1 MEERQ
6 NSSSSY
12 VFRPILEPPDQQQH
26 QQLQV
31 ASGGG
36 SHTFSSDRL
45 SVNTCVG
52 SSGVRKRVNSGG
64 PSPLT
69 SLDVTRPTPKLYS
82 CWRATGGSQD
92 AAWSSQGSRHS
103 SRPGSTTSSRP
114 SSQCCNVPVSAA
126 APAAAASTGAG
137 IANMPGSLLYSKSN
151 NSSTSDVSVSKNFQQ
166 LTVSTRRAAFR
177 TQKWSHSLDQ
187 PCVSSAQTSPG
198 RRRQTSLQ
206 QKSLDLDSG
215 YLGSSTGDLKSTA
228 SYSQSSWNND
238 VIVGVG
244 GRHPIAAG
252 AGGVCSPISDARQEL
267 KELKHELETAAAV
280 AATAAAA
287 PAATA
292 ISSSND
298 DFISRSASMP
308 TFCGDQLH
316 SKPGLRHQMLEAS
329 HHLSVLE
336 SVTNLDLADDLDEE
350 IKMIVAQGDMAASG
364 GGSGGG
370 SGQHCVAR
378 GGPRSPFFQPDMHE
392 VLSLLD
398 NSAAAEG
405 HCPLMT
411 THEDA
416 LGRSDGRGAKHEH
429 GDDDPASGDIV
440 LIVPPH
446 VRRPEPSKQR
456 DEGGAAAKQR
466 DFFAD
471 APSGGGSSDVVLGSS
486 QHQQQHGEVEE
497 EERDLLLAKSE
508 PDEGGAAGPAPPPSP
523 PPSMPQP
530 TTSRRT
536 RLVRSHRIAEVKEEK
551 VDYHALA
558 PKLGRWRLVEI
569 ACYRF
574 INVHQTS

>member
-6 NSSSSY
+6 NSSSSC

-26 QQLQV
+26 HQQLQV
-31 ASGGG
+31 GSGGG

-45 SVNTCVG
+45 SVNTCG
-52 SSGVRKRVNSGG
+52 GGGVRKRVNSGG

-69 SLDVTRPTPKLYS
+69 NLDGSRPTPKLYS
-82 CWRATGGSQD
+82 CWRATGGSQE

-114 SSQCCNVPVSAA
+114 SSQCCNVPASATAPATAA
-126 APAAAASTGAG
+126 AVSSGAG
-137 IANMPGSLLYSKSN
+137 ACIAHPPGSLLYSKSN

-215 YLGSSTGDLKSTA
+215 YLGSSTGDLKSVA

-238 VIVGVG
+238 VVVGAG

-267 KELKHELETAAAV
+267 KELRHGLETAAAV
-280 AATAAAA
+280 AAATAAMA
-287 PAATA
+287 PAM
-292 ISSSND
+292 SSSND
-298 DFISRSASMP
+298 DLISRSASMP
-308 TFCGDQLH
+308 AFCGDPPH
-316 SKPGLRHQMLEAS
+316 AKPPCLRQQMLEAS

-350 IKMIVAQGDMAASG
+350 IKMIVAQGDS
-364 GGSGGG
+364 GG
-370 SGQHCVAR
+370 SGQRCGAR
-378 GGPRSPFFQPDMHE
+378 GDARSPFFQPDMQE

-398 NSAAAEG
+398 NAAAG
-405 HCPLMT
+405 HCPLLTT
-411 THEDA
+411 THGDA
-416 LGRSDGRGAKHEH
+416 LQMSGRTRKEGGGGAKHEN
-429 GDDDPASGDIV
+429 GDNDSASGDIV

-446 VRRPEPSKQR
+446 VRRPEPTKQR
-456 DEGGAAAKQR
+456 DDNGGEAAKQR

-471 APSGGGSSDVVLGSS
+471 VPPSGGGSSDVVLGSG
-486 QHQQQHGEVEE
+486 QPQQQEE
-497 EERDLLLAKSE
+497 EEEGRRDLLLAKSE
-508 PDEGGAAGPAPPPSP
+508 PVEGGAAGPAPPSSP
-523 PPSMPQP
+523 PPPPPIPQP
-530 TTSRRT
+530 TTSRRS
-536 RLVRSHRIAEVKEEK
+536 RLVRSHRVAEVKEEK
-551 VDYHALA
+551 VHYHALA
-558 PKLGRWRLVEI
+558 PKLGRWRLE
-569 ACYRF
+569 R
-574 INVHQTS
+574 NG